1 MKYCQRSFGNS
12 PFLRIHYW
20 IFLLCMATAN
30 KLAIAA
36 PIDDVTVQGSISII
50 HSPPVIRVV
59 QQTADAVVRWR
70 SLNLAV
76 GERLVV
82 VQPSKRSR
90 LFIQVTTG
98 GLSDIRGNIESNGQ
112 IIIINPR
119 GIHHQRAAHSRVG
132 GLILSGLDLDLSGGL
147 GSLVKLVN
155 SDPSVMGNVTNFG
168 TIETVEGGNAALV
181 GRWVTNRGLI
191 KGELSSVALGV
202 GRSADIHFEHNG
214 LINLNVTKEEPKVS
228 GADVLPLGN
237 FGEIIAPSGRIFI
250 AGSLSSRAFKSPKT
264 RASLA
269 SDSKIALASGSKFR
283 FGDGTRFLNRGL
295 IDVSNPYDDHE
306 PRRYG
311 GRVVVIADT
320 IESSGPI
327 FAATLHES
335 VAGQVVIAAADTVK
349 LTDGGDLAVDAD
361 HYATGGAVTILGKN
375 IVIQD
380 VSISANEGGRIRIG
394 GKGTNPPSQLSAT
407 ETIRAVSDINSYSDY
422 SPGTVRFWA
431 KSAVDI
437 SGSIMGSSD
446 EGADVSVISG
456 EKLRFNSWLDI
467 ATGSRNPQSHG
478 SLLLEARDILV
489 VPSEGAWT
497 VNSLKLD
504 QALDAAHVTLRADRD
519 LVFAGTPA
527 PLVLS
532 DESLDDGYPSSLT
545 LRAGNNVRLDNVGV
559 FGLGKTTFD
568 AHNDIK
574 INNLTAIGR
583 LGVGRNCNISA
594 RRNIYLTDSLFT
606 DSCNPNLRND
616 VVAGRRLHISNTHF
630 QSLGDE

>member
-1 MKYCQRSFGNS
+1 MNCFKRSFLDS
-12 PFLRIHYW
+12 PLIFIRFW
-20 IFLLCMATAN
+20 IFLMCLATGN
-30 KLAIAA
+30 EFAIAA
-36 PIDDVTVQGSISII
+36 PLDDITVQGSISIT

-59 QQTADAVVRWR
+59 QQTEDAVVRWR

-76 GERLVV
+76 GERLEV

-147 GSLVKLVN
+147 GKAVKFVN
-155 SDPSVMGNVTNFG
+155 DDPSIMGNITNFG
-168 TIETVEGGNAALV
+168 TIETMEGGNAALV
-181 GRWVTNRGLI
+181 GRWVINSGLI
-191 KGELSSVALGV
+191 KGELSSVALAV
-202 GRSADIHFEHNG
+202 GRGAHIHFENNG
-214 LINLNVTKEEPKVS
+214 LINLNITKEEPKVS
-228 GADVLPLGN
+228 GADILPLGN
-237 FGEIIAPSGRIFI
+237 LGEIIAPSGRIFI
-250 AGSLSSRAFKSPKT
+250 TGSLSSRAFKSPKT
-264 RASLA
+264 PTTVA
-269 SDSKIALASGSKFR
+269 SDSEITLAPGSKFR
-283 FGDGTRFLNRGL
+283 LGVGTRFLNRGL
-295 IDVSNPYDDHE
+295 IDAGNPYDDRE

-311 GRVVVIADT
+311 GRIVIIADT

-327 FAATLHES
+327 SAATLHES
-335 VAGQVVIAAADTVK
+335 VAGQVAIAAADTVK
-349 LTDGGDLAVDAD
+349 LTDGGNLAVDAD
-361 HYATGGAVTILGKN
+361 HYAAGGAVTILGKN

-394 GKGTNPPSQLSAT
+394 GKGTSPPSQLSAT

-422 SPGTVRFWA
+422 SLGTIRFWA

-446 EGADVSVISG
+446 EGVDVSVISG
-456 EKLRFNSWLDI
+456 GKLRFNSSVDI
-467 ATGSRNPQSHG
+467 ATGSRNPQRHG
-478 SLLLEARDILV
+478 SLHLEARDILV
-489 VPSEGAWT
+489 APNEGAWT

-504 QALDAAHVTLRADRD
+504 QALDAAHVTLRAGRD
-519 LVFAGTPA
+519 LVFTGTPS

-532 DESLDDGYPSSLT
+532 DESLDDGYLSSLT

-559 FGLGKTTFD
+559 FGLGKTTFH

-574 INNLTAIGR
+574 ISNFTAIGR
-583 LGVGRNCNISA
+583 SGVGRNCGISA
-594 RRNIYLTDSLFT
+594 KRNIYLTDSLFT
-606 DSCNPNLRND
+606 DSCNPNIRND
-616 VVAGRRLHISNTHF
+616 VVAGRKVHISNTHF
-630 QSLGDE
+630 KSLGD